1 MSPVYSPSNAAYMSE
16 YGPIHGAYGPSAES
30 KFKMGFGQSQALPG
44 FDPSVQRGGNNPGGA
59 WAPNNGA
66 SLQSGLEGLDF
77 GEIPPWSGGGGGN
90 IQQITN
96 NFSGGAD
103 GIGVFEVNS
112 QSLDTGDVSLI
123 KETTGST
130 DIGESGTTTTLN
142 ALKCS
147 DGTVSF
153 SSSGGKID
161 ITASGSGASYSSTA
175 TINVSGNDLDGK
187 YTYKTNSSKGN
198 GSADFFRNG
207 SDSNNDVFVAGT
219 HAVSKF
225 LFGIA
230 AITVST
236 SYTPG
241 GTGYPF
247 TYKFDRVAGD
257 IDEGNGTT
265 ECFNMVEVDNS
276 SVSDR
281 VVGGIKMSGSNSG
294 YPSTSS
300 PAPATTTKNT
310 GASSV
315 HRQQC
320 FVFMWKDVAGLI
332 GPAGNHYFQLQT
344 PHDGSCPNSNG

>member
-1 MSPVYSPSNAAYMSE
+1 MSPVYSPSNTAYMSE

-30 KFKMGFGQSQALPG
+30 KFQMGFGQSQALPG
-44 FDPSVQRGGNNPGGA
+44 LDPSVQRGGGNSGGA

-66 SLQSGLEGLDF
+66 SFQSGLDGLDF
-77 GEIPPWSGGGGGN
+77 GDIPPWSGGGSGGN
-90 IQQITN
+90 ITQITN
-96 NFSGGAD
+96 NFAGGAD
-103 GIGVFEVNS
+103 GVGVLQVNS

-153 SSSGGKID
+153 SSSSGKID
-161 ITASGSGASYSSTA
+161 ITASGSGASYTSTD
-175 TINVSGNDLDGK
+175 TIQVSGNNLNGK
-187 YTYKTNSSKGN
+187 YTYSNP
-198 GSADFFRNG
+198 DFFRSGDNA
-207 SDSNNDVFVAGT
+207 NEDVFVAGD
-219 HAVSKF
+219 HAVTKF

-230 AITVST
+230 AIELTT
-236 SYTPG
+236 TYTPG

-247 TYKFDRVAGD
+247 TYKFTRVAGD
-257 IDEGNGTT
+257 IDPSGDA
-265 ECFNMVEVDNS
+265 CFNLVEVDNS

-281 VVGGIKMSGSNSG
+281 VVGGIKMSGGNSG
-294 YPSTSS
+294 YPSTYS
-300 PAPATTTKNT
+300 PAPATTIKNT
-310 GASSV
+310 GASDI

-332 GPAGNHYFQLQT
+332 GNAGTHYFQLQNS
-344 PHDGSCPNSNG
+344 HDGSCPNSNG

>member
-30 KFKMGFGQSQALPG
+30 KFQMGFGQSQALPG
-44 FDPSVQRGGNNPGGA
+44 LDPSVQRGGNNAGGA

-66 SLQSGLEGLDF
+66 SLQSGLDGLDF

-96 NFSGGAD
+96 NFAGGAD
-103 GIGVFEVNS
+103 GVGVFEINS

-175 TINVSGNDLDGK
+175 TISVSGNDLDGR
-187 YTYKTNSSKGN
+187 YSYSSP
-198 GSADFFRNG
+198 DFFRDADGGN
-207 SDSNNDVFVAGT
+207 DDVFVAGT
-219 HAVSKF
+219 HRTTKF

-230 AITVST
+230 AIEPNTTNHV
-236 SYTPG
+236 PG
-241 GTGYPF
+241 DPGYPF
-247 TYKFDRVAGD
+247 TYKFTRVAGD
-257 IDEGNGTT
+257 IDASGD
-265 ECFNMVEVDNS
+265 ECFNLVEVDNS
-276 SVSDR
+276 GVSPR
-281 VVGGIKMSGSNSG
+281 YVGGILMSGSG
-294 YPSTSS
+294 YPSTYS
-300 PAPATTTKNT
+300 PSPATTTKNT

-320 FVFMWKDVAGLI
+320 LVFMWKDVAGLI
-332 GPAGNHYFQLQT
+332 GNAGTHYFQLQI
-344 PHDGSCPNSNG
+344 PHDGSCPSSSG

>member
-30 KFKMGFGQSQALPG
+30 KFQMGFGQSQALPG
-44 FDPSVQRGGNNPGGA
+44 LDPSVQRGGNNAGGA

-66 SLQSGLEGLDF
+66 SLQSGLDGLDF

-103 GIGVFEVNS
+103 GIGVLQIDSHAVAA
-112 QSLDTGDVSLI
+112 GGASLI
-123 KETTGST
+123 KGSSGAGG
-130 DIGESGTTTTLN
+130 IGDSGITTTLN
-142 ALKCS
+142 SLKSS

-153 SSSGGKID
+153 GTGTSGEID

-175 TINVSGNDLDGK
+175 TISVSGNDLDGR
-187 YTYKTNSSKGN
+187 YSYSSP
-198 GSADFFRNG
+198 DFFRDADGGN
-207 SDSNNDVFVAGT
+207 DDVFVAGT
-219 HAVSKF
+219 HRTTKF

-230 AITVST
+230 AIELTT
-236 SYTPG
+236 TYTPG

-247 TYKFDRVAGD
+247 TYKFTRVAGD
-257 IDEGNGTT
+257 IDASGSA
-265 ECFNMVEVDNS
+265 CFNLVEVANS

-294 YPSTSS
+294 YPSTYS

-310 GASSV
+310 GASDV
-315 HRQQC
+315 HQQQC
-320 FVFMWKDVAGLI
+320 LVFMWKDVAGLI
-332 GPAGNHYFQLQT
+332 GNAGTHYFQLQT
-344 PHDGSCPNSNG
+344 PHDGSCPSSSG